1 MRSATAEIHFLADIC
16 RDTMVQISP
25 ADQNPDMK
33 DSHHFLDS
41 DPNFIKNV
49 KTKSKVAKLNKI
61 GKNIP
66 VNFINCNFRP
76 ILFMFK
82 I

>member
-1 MRSATAEIHFLADIC
+1 
-16 RDTMVQISP
+16 MVQISP

-66 VNFINCNFRP
+66 AYAFFKELSFWING
-76 ILFMFK
+76 
-82 I
+82 

>member
-1 MRSATAEIHFLADIC
+1 M
-16 RDTMVQISP
+16 QISP

-33 DSHHFLDS
+33 DLYHFLDS
-41 DPNFIKNV
+41 DPNLIKNV
-49 KTKSKVAKLNKI
+49 KTKSEVAKFNKI
-61 GKNIP
+61 GKKIP

-76 ILFMFK
+76 ILLMFK